1 MFNKDVATGK
11 TPTNKCT
18 SSTRGPVSVANVSN
32 KAPHHP
38 VSECYLW
45 DIFETCT
52 ASQTAMIKNGT
63 AIMKDFVM
71 TGYKKADGTSVLY

>member
-11 TPTNKCT
+11 TPTNNNT
-18 SSTRGPVSVANVSN
+18 PSTKGVASVANVLN
-32 KAPHHP
+32 KVPHHP

-52 ASQTAMIKNGT
+52 AVQTAQIKNGT
-63 AIMKDFVM
+63 AIMKDYVQI
-71 TGYKKADGTSVLY
+71 GYKKADGTSVLY